1 MCNNAFEINPSPKR
15 RRSKDNPYRIFTVG
29 PPNDLHYYLS
39 FVDSRGVSICMEIS
53 KQLYTAFDQFER
65 DDLSYMNEMDRHYER
80 LELSDIALWR
90 RAVKSI
96 EPIEDSIERKMLL
109 HSALNILTPTQ
120 RRRLC
125 LRHLYGLRCEEI
137 AAMEG
142 CSIQSVSGS
151 IKMAEKKI
159 KKFLSTP

>member
-1 MCNNAFEINPSPKR
+1 MSKPIFDRNPMPKR
-15 RRSKDNPYRIFTVG
+15 RKFKDNPYTIFTVG
-29 PPNDLHYYLS
+29 HASDLHYYLS
-39 FVDSRGVSICMEIS
+39 FVDNRGVSICMEIS
-53 KQLYTAFDQFER
+53 KQLFEAFDQFER

-109 HSALNILTPTQ
+109 HSALDILTPTQ